1 MVHAQ
6 YTAVTFRE
14 RLAAAQRAADD
25 DLDDDLDDDHRALAS
40 RAAFAASPGEQIAQ
54 QHGQRRQAP
63 RPASPWTTL
72 FMLALTAAAVAT
84 VHAHDPAIWGK
95 VGADIAG
102 AAAPLIE
109 RARTLSASLGAA
121 TKPDQPKPTET
132 IGATTTP
139 TTTAAPASPQ
149 NPQSASISGAQPPLP
164 PGPAAPLT
172 TGSIAL
178 PATGST
184 LPATPSAQPA
194 DAALAEPPVK
204 VVALPP
210 ISTTEVPYA
219 PPPKAIDRNQ
229 IKAEA
234 AGLHPGL
241 SSMLLGRLSDADYAN
256 AKKAIET
263 ALVETDDNAAHFW
276 PAKRKGDLALY
287 RIHFVTGAAPD
298 CRRYVVTVA
307 KAGWLTTALP
317 MERCG
322 VKRKVAAKAVQPDKL
337 VEQLFQTAN

>member
-14 RLAAAQRAADD
+14 RLAAAQRAADN
-25 DLDDDLDDDHRALAS
+25 DLDDDLDGDHRALAS
-40 RAAFAASPGEQIAQ
+40 RAAFAASPGEQIAP
-54 QHGQRRQAP
+54 QHGQRRQAT

-121 TKPDQPKPTET
+121 TKPDQPKSA
-132 IGATTTP
+132 GATTATTP
-139 TTTAAPASPQ
+139 PAAASPQ
-149 NPQSASISGAQPPLP
+149 NQQSASIAEAQPPLP

-172 TGSIAL
+172 TGSIAP

-184 LPATPSAQPA
+184 LPATPSARPA

-241 SSMLLGRLSDADYAN
+241 SSTLLGRLSDADYAN

-276 PAKRKGDLALY
+276 PAKRKGDIALY
-287 RIHFVTGAAPD
+287 RVHFVTGAAPD